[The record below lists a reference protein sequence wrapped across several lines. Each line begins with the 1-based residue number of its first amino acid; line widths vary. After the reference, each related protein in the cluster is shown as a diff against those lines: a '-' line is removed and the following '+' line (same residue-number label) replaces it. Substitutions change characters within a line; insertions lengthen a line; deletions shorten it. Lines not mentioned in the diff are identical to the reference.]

1 MDYKLL
7 LKDLLEKNIEELDE
21 IQKTSLFT
29 ITPCLVALSK
39 NTNLDVNKSFFLFCM
54 SCLGCDKIVTPNEY
68 TLMKKFISVNASIEE
83 VQHYVNELLDVNL
96 LNFTYELV
104 KSVSSVSNEG
114 KEELIRF
121 ASCFLV
127 ADNLNQEKE
136 DFLNKLIDIH

>member
-54 SCLGCDKIVTPNEY
+54 SC
-68 TLMKKFISVNASIEE
+68 
-83 VQHYVNELLDVNL
+83 
-96 LNFTYELV
+96 
-104 KSVSSVSNEG
+104 
-114 KEELIRF
+114 
-121 ASCFLV
+121 
-127 ADNLNQEKE
+127 
-136 DFLNKLIDIH
+136 

>member
-1 MDYKLL
+1 
-7 LKDLLEKNIEELDE
+7 
-21 IQKTSLFT
+21 
-29 ITPCLVALSK
+29 
-39 NTNLDVNKSFFLFCM
+39 M

-121 ASCFLV
+121 ACCFLV